1 LEGLVVII
9 VESTK
14 LEADELKKS
23 EADVPRVGFSWRN
36 S

>member
-1 LEGLVVII
+1 LEGLFVII

-14 LEADELKKS
+14 LEADEIKKF
-23 EADVPRVGFSWRN
+23 EAGVPRVGFSWRN